1 MASEYC
7 AGRRS
12 HARRSSSCAA
22 GSVCGAAVLKHA
34 IAWPTA
40 TLVSD
45 STRRMRRDC
54 RRTQQ
59 NALSLQADCDSPN
72 MSNEGLECWFD
83 RAKPPLLVRS
93 FARLRRIG
101 PPTAGPPL
109 RRCGRRLPGPLEG
122 PSRWGAG
129 ALHPV
134 RPSTAQHLSWISA
147 RLRDR
152 STGPFRRK
160 AHSGVGLRPVVPDRR
175 PPRAEDIED
184 QWLAVQLLSER
195 TADDRSTE
203 YARCHLEV
211 ITRFGRFPHRN
222 AVERRGAGGGTLE
235 FGAPSD
241 GQH

>member
-1 MASEYC
+1 MSTAP
-7 AGRRS
+7 A
-12 HARRSSSCAA
+12 
-22 GSVCGAAVLKHA
+22 GAATQGNRVRVPQAALRGGQMLKHA

-54 RRTQQ
+54 RRTRQ
-59 NALSLQADCDSPN
+59 NALSLQADGDSPN

-175 PPRAEDIED
+175 PPRA
-184 QWLAVQLLSER
+184 QLPALR
-195 TADDRSTE
+195 AIRGHRIPL
-203 YARCHLEV
+203 ARCPALE
-211 ITRFGRFPHRN
+211 RKDGR
-222 AVERRGAGGGTLE
+222 
-235 FGAPSD
+235 
-241 GQH
+241 

>member
-1 MASEYC
+1 
-7 AGRRS
+7 
-12 HARRSSSCAA
+12 
-22 GSVCGAAVLKHA
+22 
-34 IAWPTA
+34 
-40 TLVSD
+40 
-45 STRRMRRDC
+45 
-54 RRTQQ
+54 
-59 NALSLQADCDSPN
+59 

-109 RRCGRRLPGPLEG
+109 RRCGRRLPGPQEG

-175 PPRAEDIED
+175 PPRA
-184 QWLAVQLLSER
+184 LLPAVRAFRGHRRPVARCPALER
-195 TADDRSTE
+195 KDGRCRSTE

-222 AVERRGAGGGTLE
+222 ADAAELAAALSNLVPLQMANIKPTI
-235 FGAPSD
+235 A
-241 GQH
+241 